1 MSFHGLKRWRMGY
14 GYLTTVE
21 GIQYN
26 FDPSTV
32 VAVSDDGPATGQAV
46 TCVYGVMVN
55 YLKINESI
63 QEFLS
68 RLKITTNF
76 ALLTGPNGASIWMNG
91 SSASAIR
98 GLLLGDAPG
107 VNAVVYTSSISQGV
121 KESVG
126 DAIAALDA
134 HGGKL

>member
-1 MSFHGLKRWRMGY
+1 MGY
-14 GYLTTVE
+14 GYNS
-21 GIQYN
+21 IQA
-26 FDPSTV
+26 PSLQFQTMILQR
-32 VAVSDDGPATGQAV
+32 AQAL

-55 YLKINESI
+55 CLKINESI

-76 ALLTGPNGASIWMNG
+76 ALLAGANGASIWMNG

-98 GLLLGDAPG
+98 GLLPGDAPD

-126 DAIAALDA
+126 EAMAALDA
-134 HGGKL
+134 HGGKLYRATMAAHSGRFLVFQ